1 MTPNEL
7 RGREARE
14 WLEKAL
20 DDLESARVLAE
31 ADHAGNALY
40 HCQQSAEKSL
50 KGYLTW
56 HDIAFRKTHNLKEL
70 GESCARID
78 ASLEQIAARAHI
90 LTDYSWK
97 MRYPGDPYVVEDGE
111 LSAMIAL
118 AATVLA
124 EIHSRLKARA

>member
-1 MTPNEL
+1 MNPSEL

-14 WLEKAL
+14 WLEKAV
-20 DDLESARVLAE
+20 DDLESARVLA
-31 ADHAGNALY
+31 ATNHAANALY

-56 HDIAFRKTHNLKEL
+56 HDIPFRKTHNLKEL
-70 GESCARID
+70 GESCVRVD

-97 MRYPGDPYVVEDGE
+97 MRYPGEPYIVGDDE
-111 LSAMIAL
+111 LPAMIAL

-124 EIHSRLKARA
+124 EIQSRLLGK